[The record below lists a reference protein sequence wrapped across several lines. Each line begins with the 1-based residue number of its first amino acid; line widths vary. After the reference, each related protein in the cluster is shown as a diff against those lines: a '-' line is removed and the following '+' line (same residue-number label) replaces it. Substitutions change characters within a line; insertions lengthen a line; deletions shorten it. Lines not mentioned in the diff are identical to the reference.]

1 MQTLWNSPFCTGL
14 ARVGFIAVEF
24 LNSLVQQKIISSE
37 DKQKLLLS
45 LETITTSLSKDI
57 RRLSKS
63 KFLENYGHLRP
74 GTYDI
79 RSKRYLMKITILTL
93 VIIPNLWKIQKIKA
107 SL

>member
-1 MQTLWNSPFCTGL
+1 M

-79 RSKRYLMKITILTL
+79 RSKDMMKITILTL